1 MRVPARARPM
11 PVLPAVGSMIVPPFF
26 RRPSRSARAI
36 MPMPM
41 RSFTEPPGL
50 RNSSF
55 AKMSAW
61 PGPPMLVN
69 CSIGVLPTRS
79 RMLRTGFVSG
89 RGKARGLYTRGGSG
103 QRAAG
108 RSSRTLP
115 AARCSLQPDKAKR
128 RDRSPAVVVVD
139 GKKLCPARGSRA
151 RAALVVAIAAVDRLA
166 ADGGERHF
174 GGHTATVARH
184 ADHGA
189 LAAAA
194 AVALAGVLAL
204 VAAVLAALRLVREST
219 LCVKSLFVL
228 AEDEFLSAVST
239 VQHLVV
245 EGVHEPMIS

>member
-1 MRVPARARPM
+1 MRVPASARPM

-41 RSFTEPPGL
+41 RSFTEPPGS

-61 PGPPMLVN
+61 PGPPMPVS

-79 RMLRTGFVSG
+79 RILRTGFVNG
-89 RGKARGLYTRGGSG
+89 RGKARGLYTRG
-103 QRAAG
+103 R
-108 RSSRTLP
+108 
-115 AARCSLQPDKAKR
+115 KAKR
-128 RDRSPAVVVVD
+128 RDRSLAVVVVD
-139 GKKLCPARGSRA
+139 ERNLCPARGSRA

-174 GGHTATVARH
+174 GGHTATVAGH

-219 LCVKSLFVL
+219 LCVKALFVL
-228 AEDEFLSAVST
+228 AEHELLSAVSA

-245 EGVHEPMIS
+245 EGIHEPMIS